1 MPSDLPFMKLWV
13 DDALA
18 DALEMGLTD
27 EEFGAYWKLLLIA
40 WQRGSIF
47 ADVASNARFLTSSP
61 QRLKK
66 LWPAFAHK
74 WHPDGGGGLVNLKM
88 EEVRTEALGKS
99 EAARK
104 AAEARWDRERLRK
117 EAEVKA
123 QAA

>member
-47 ADVASNARFLTSSP
+47 ADVAANARFLTSSSA
-61 QRLKK
+61 RLRK

-74 WHPDGGGGLVNLKM
+74 WHPAGDGGLVNLKM
-88 EEVRTEALGKS
+88 EKVRTEALGKS

-104 AAEARWDRERLRK
+104 AAEARWDRERRRK
-117 EAEVKA
+117 EAEERA

>member
-1 MPSDLPFMKLWV
+1 MKLWV

-27 EEFGAYWKLLLIA
+27 EEFGAYWKLLLIS

-47 ADVASNARFLTSSP
+47 SDVKQNARWTSCTPP
-61 QRLKK
+61 QLKK

-74 WHPDGGGGLVNLKM
+74 WHPNGDGGLVNLKM
-88 EEVRTEALGKS
+88 EEVRAEALGKS
-99 EAARK
+99 SKAQQAANKRWERERARK
-104 AAEARWDRERLRK
+104 AAEE
-117 EAEVKA
+117 A